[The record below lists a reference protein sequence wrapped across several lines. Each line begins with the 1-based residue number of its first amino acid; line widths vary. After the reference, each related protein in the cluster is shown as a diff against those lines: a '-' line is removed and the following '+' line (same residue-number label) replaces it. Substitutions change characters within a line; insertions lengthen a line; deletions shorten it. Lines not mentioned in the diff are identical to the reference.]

1 MCRTARVEQAS
12 ATKLCW
18 TKEMEAPECGILN
31 LRMDCSHRI
40 RRLGPLLRYMLPRDF
55 ARDSELS
62 QARMLRNKSE
72 LKKTITILKLTIQ
85 NERIFVKIA
94 CTITTSGVADR
105 RRAP

>member
-1 MCRTARVEQAS
+1 MCRAARVEQAS

-18 TKEMEAPECGILN
+18 TKEIEAPECGILS

-55 ARDSELS
+55 AGDSELS

-72 LKKTITILKLTIQ
+72 LKKKTQFL
-85 NERIFVKIA
+85 
-94 CTITTSGVADR
+94 S
-105 RRAP
+105 